1 MKSQTILII
10 AILGLIFG
18 LALLPQHAAQA
29 KTCYDSSKNPIPCP
43 LSNYLMTQQAKKAAD
58 LAATPVP
65 HTATPTQVP
74 PPTPTDTPVPP
85 ASDTPQTSA
94 LVAQPVPSACPNPAA
109 GVASGPGIAPSGKPI
124 GSSLFP
130 WILGGGG
137 LLGGILIGLLV
148 PAVLKQFAGLRS
160 DAKEK
165 TYDDALVDDYTYP
178 ELNMKDHDRLEEQVT
193 TRHEKDTPN

>member
-1 MKSQTILII
+1 MKSQTILIL
-10 AILGLIFG
+10 AFLGLLLG
-18 LALLPQHAAQA
+18 LALLPQHGAQA

-65 HTATPTQVP
+65 HTVTPTQAP
-74 PPTPTDTPVPP
+74 PPTPTDTPIPP
-85 ASDTPQTSA
+85 ASDTLQASA

-160 DAKEK
+160 DTKVTIYE
-165 TYDDALVDDYTYP
+165 DALIDEYTYP
-178 ELNMKDHDRLEEQVT
+178 ELSLKDHDRLKEQIT
-193 TRHEKDTPN
+193 DRPEKHTIN